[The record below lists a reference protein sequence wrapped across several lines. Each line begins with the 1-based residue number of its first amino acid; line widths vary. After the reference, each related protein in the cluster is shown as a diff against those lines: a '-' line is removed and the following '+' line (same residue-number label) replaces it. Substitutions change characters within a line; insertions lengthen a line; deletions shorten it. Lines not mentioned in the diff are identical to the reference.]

1 MSPNPASRGFGKE
14 VARARLHNCLSKLG
28 ECQLHAVSVVVLGT
42 AARDD
47 EGWITGLKIEIA
59 DAARSDLRAPLAVS
73 SASLRMRAMPS
84 RRNRVAAVQ
93 SRPEQ
98 PQLITAKHDIAR
110 LIGMPVAEAG
120 GRVLANE
127 PLVV

>member
-1 MSPNPASRGFGKE
+1 MIEHPLADIARNAVARHHGADGAAEIMHADVAQSGLSRVREEE
-14 VARARLHNCLSKLG
+14 VARAASTYCLSKLG

-73 SASLRMRAMPS
+73 SASLRMRAMPADAIAS
-84 RRNRVAAVQ
+84 PPFRADQSNR
-93 SRPEQ
+93 S
-98 PQLITAKHDIAR
+98 
-110 LIGMPVAEAG
+110 
-120 GRVLANE
+120 
-127 PLVV
+127 